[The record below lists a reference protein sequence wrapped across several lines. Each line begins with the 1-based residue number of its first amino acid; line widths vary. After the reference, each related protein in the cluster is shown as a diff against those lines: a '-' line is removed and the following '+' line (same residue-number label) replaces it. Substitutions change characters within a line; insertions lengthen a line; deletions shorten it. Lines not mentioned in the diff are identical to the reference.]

1 MAVAD
6 TFDALTSRRSYK
18 HAWNNDEAFDML
30 RQLAG
35 SKLDVECVEIMIEN
49 RKDVEHIQS
58 QFAENELG

>member
-1 MAVAD
+1 
-6 TFDALTSRRSYK
+6 LTSRRSYK
-18 HAWNNDEAFDML
+18 HAWSNDEAFDML

-35 SKLDVECVEIMIEN
+35 FKLDVECVDIMIEN